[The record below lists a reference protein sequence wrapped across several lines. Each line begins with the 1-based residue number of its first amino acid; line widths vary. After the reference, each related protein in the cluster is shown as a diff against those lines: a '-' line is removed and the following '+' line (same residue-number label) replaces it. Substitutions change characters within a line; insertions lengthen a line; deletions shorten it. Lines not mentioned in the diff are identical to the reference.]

1 MALGF
6 ALARLR
12 VTLGRLFAQRCFFLF
27 LAQVAVIGVAPIA
40 FRTAQG
46 QTLLNLVDAVILLA
60 AAAAVGRTIVSFSFA
75 VALAIATMLLQF
87 AAARTADHGL
97 WTLYMLCLAAY
108 YAVVLV
114 LLLAYVFRRDVMTMD
129 KLWGAAAAY
138 MLLGLGWAI
147 AYALVQHHVPA
158 SFASGGTPRDLDG
171 ADLLYFSFTVLT
183 STGFGDIVP
192 VQHPAKTVVVFQQI
206 VGTLYVAI
214 LIARLI
220 DAYPSQRRGD
230 AP

>member
-6 ALARLR
+6 ALARAR

-27 LAQVAVIGVAPIA
+27 LAQLAVIAVAPIA
-40 FRTAQG
+40 FRTERG
-46 QTLLNLVDAVILLA
+46 QVLLNLVDAIILLA
-60 AAAAVGRTIVSFSFA
+60 AAAAVGRTTVSFGFA
-75 VALAIATMLLQF
+75 VVMACATMLLQF
-87 AAARTADHGL
+87 FAAHHDDHEL
-97 WTLYMLCLAAY
+97 WTLYMVCLAGY
-108 YAVVLV
+108 YVIVLV

-129 KLWGAAAAY
+129 KLWGAAATY
-138 MLLGLGWAI
+138 MLLGLAWAVV
-147 AYALVQHHVPA
+147 YALVQHHVPA
-158 SFASGGTPRDLDG
+158 SFAIGGTTRNLDG

-192 VQHPAKTVVVFQQI
+192 VHHPAKTVVVFQQI

-220 DAYPSQRRGD
+220 DAYPSQRRDD
-230 AP
+230 AT

>member
-12 VTLGRLFAQRCFFLF
+12 VSLGRLFTQRCFYLF
-27 LAQVAVIGVAPIA
+27 LAQVAVLALAPLA
-40 FRTAQG
+40 FQTARG
-46 QTLLNLVDAVILLA
+46 QTLLNVLDALILLA
-60 AAAAVGRTIVSFSFA
+60 AAAAVGRTTLSFGIAVS
-75 VALAIATMLLQF
+75 LAIATMLLQLF
-87 AAARTADHGL
+87 AARTGDDAL
-97 WTLYMLCLAAY
+97 WTLYMACLVGY
-108 YAVVLV
+108 YVAVLA

-138 MLLGLGWAI
+138 MLLGFTWAI
-147 AYALVQHHVPA
+147 AYALVQHHFPA
-158 SFASGGTPRDLDG
+158 SFAVGGTARDLDG
-171 ADLLYFSFTVLT
+171 ADLAYFSFTVLT

-192 VQHPAKTVVVFQQI
+192 VRQPAKTVVVLQQI

-220 DAYPSQRRGD
+220 DAYPSKRAGPD
-230 AP
+230 

>member
-6 ALARLR
+6 ALARAR
-12 VTLGRLFAQRCFFLF
+12 VTFGRLFAQRCFFLF
-27 LAQVAVIGVAPIA
+27 LAQLAVIAVAPIA
-40 FRTAQG
+40 FRTERG
-46 QTLLNLVDAVILLA
+46 QALLNLADAFILLA
-60 AAAAVGRTIVSFSFA
+60 AAAAVGRTTVSFGFA
-75 VALAIATMLLQF
+75 VVMASATMLLQF
-87 AAARTADHGL
+87 FAAHHDDHEL
-97 WTLYMLCLAAY
+97 WTLYMVCLAAY
-108 YAVVLV
+108 YAAVLV

-138 MLLGLGWAI
+138 MLLGLAWAVV
-147 AYALVQHHVPA
+147 YALVQHHVPA
-158 SFASGGTPRDLDG
+158 SFAIGGTTRNLDG

-192 VQHPAKTVVVFQQI
+192 VHHPAKTVVVFQQI

-220 DAYPSQRRGD
+220 AAYPSARRD
-230 AP
+230 NA

>member
-6 ALARLR
+6 ALARAR

-27 LAQVAVIGVAPIA
+27 LAQVAVIAVVPIA

-46 QTLLNLVDAVILLA
+46 QALLNLVDAVILLA
-60 AAAAVGRTIVSFSFA
+60 AAAAVGRTTASFA
-75 VALAIATMLLQF
+75 FAVTLAIATMLLQF
-87 AAARTADHGL
+87 AAARTADHEL

-138 MLLGLGWAI
+138 MLLGLVWAVV
-147 AYALVQHHVPA
+147 YALVQHHVPA
-158 SFASGGTPRDLDG
+158 SLAIGGTARDLDG

-183 STGFGDIVP
+183 SAGFGDIVP
-192 VQHPAKTVVVFQQI
+192 VRQPAKTAVVFQQI

-220 DAYPSQRRGD
+220 DAYPSQHRDG
-230 AP
+230 AT

>member
-12 VTLGRLFAQRCFFLF
+12 VTLGRLFAQRCFVLF
-27 LAQVAVIGVAPIA
+27 LAQLAVIAVAPIA
-40 FRTAQG
+40 FRTDRG
-46 QTLLNLVDAVILLA
+46 QVLLNLVDAIILLA
-60 AAAAVGRTIVSFSFA
+60 AAAAVGRTTVSFGVA
-75 VALAIATMLLQF
+75 VVMACATMLLQF
-87 AAARTADHGL
+87 FAARHDDHGL
-97 WTLYMLCLAAY
+97 WTLYMACLAAY

-138 MLLGLGWAI
+138 MLLGLAWAVV
-147 AYALVQHHVPA
+147 YALVQHHVPA
-158 SFASGGTPRDLDG
+158 SFAIGGTPRDLDG

-220 DAYPSQRRGD
+220 DAYPSRRNDD
-230 AP
+230 AT

>member
-12 VTLGRLFAQRCFFLF
+12 VTLGRLFAQRCFYLF
-27 LAQVAVIGVAPIA
+27 LAQLAVVALAPVAFQSP
-40 FRTAQG
+40 RG
-46 QTLLNLVDAVILLA
+46 QALLNIADAVVLLA
-60 AAAAVGRTIVSFSFA
+60 AVAAVGRTTISFVVA
-75 VALAIATMLLQF
+75 VVLAGATMLLQF
-87 AAARTADHGL
+87 FAARSGDHGL
-97 WTLYMLCLAAY
+97 WTLYMASLLGY
-108 YAVVLV
+108 YVVVLG

-138 MLLGLGWAI
+138 LLLGLAWAV
-147 AYALVQHHVPA
+147 AYALMQHKVPA
-158 SFASGGTPRDLDG
+158 SLALAGNPQDLDG

-192 VQHPAKTVVVFQQI
+192 VRQPAKTVVVVQQV
-206 VGTLYVAI
+206 VGTLFVAI

-220 DAYPSQRRGD
+220 DAYPGRRGD
-230 AP
+230 AG

>member
-12 VTLGRLFAQRCFFLF
+12 VTLARLFAQRCFFLF
-27 LAQVAVIGVAPIA
+27 LAQLAVIGVAPIA
-40 FRTAQG
+40 FRTDHG
-46 QTLLNLVDAVILLA
+46 QVLLNLVDAIILLA
-60 AAAAVGRTIVSFSFA
+60 AAAAVGRTTVSFGFA
-75 VALAIATMLLQF
+75 VVMASATMLLQF
-87 AAARTADHGL
+87 FAAHHDDHEL
-97 WTLYMLCLAAY
+97 WTLYMVCLAAY
-108 YAVVLV
+108 YAAVLV

-138 MLLGLGWAI
+138 MLLGLAWAVV
-147 AYALVQHHVPA
+147 YALVQHHVPA
-158 SFASGGTPRDLDG
+158 SFAIGGTPRDLDG

-192 VQHPAKTVVVFQQI
+192 VHHPAKTVVVFQQI

-220 DAYPSQRRGD
+220 DAYPSRRNDD
-230 AP
+230 AT

>member
-6 ALARLR
+6 ALARAR

-27 LAQVAVIGVAPIA
+27 LAQLAVIAVAPIA
-40 FRTAQG
+40 FRTERG
-46 QTLLNLVDAVILLA
+46 QVLLNLVDAIILLA
-60 AAAAVGRTIVSFSFA
+60 AAAAVGRTTVSFGFA
-75 VALAIATMLLQF
+75 VVMACATMLLHFF
-87 AAARTADHGL
+87 AAHHDDHEL
-97 WTLYMLCLAAY
+97 WTLYMVCLAGY
-108 YAVVLV
+108 YVIVLV

-138 MLLGLGWAI
+138 MLLGLAWAVV
-147 AYALVQHHVPA
+147 YALVQHHVPA
-158 SFASGGTPRDLDG
+158 SFAIGGTARNLDG

-192 VQHPAKTVVVFQQI
+192 VDHPAKTVVVFQQI

-220 DAYPSQRRGD
+220 DAYPSQRRDD
-230 AP
+230 AT

>member
-27 LAQVAVIGVAPIA
+27 LAQVAVIAVAPIA
-40 FRTAQG
+40 FRTALG
-46 QTLLNLVDAVILLA
+46 QTLLNLADALILLA
-60 AAAAVGRTIVSFSFA
+60 AAAAVGRTTVSFGFA
-75 VALAIATMLLQF
+75 VVMACATMLLQF
-87 AAARTADHGL
+87 FAARHDDHEL
-97 WTLYMLCLAAY
+97 WTLYMVCLAAY
-108 YAVVLV
+108 YTVVLV

-138 MLLGLGWAI
+138 MLLGLAWAI
-147 AYALVQHHVPA
+147 VYALVQHHAPA
-158 SFASGGTPRDLDG
+158 SFAIGGTTRDLDG

-183 STGFGDIVP
+183 SAGFGDIVP
-192 VQHPAKTVVVFQQI
+192 VRQPAKTVVVFQQI
-206 VGTLYVAI
+206 AGTLYVAI

-220 DAYPSQRRGD
+220 DAYPSKRRDD
-230 AP
+230 AA